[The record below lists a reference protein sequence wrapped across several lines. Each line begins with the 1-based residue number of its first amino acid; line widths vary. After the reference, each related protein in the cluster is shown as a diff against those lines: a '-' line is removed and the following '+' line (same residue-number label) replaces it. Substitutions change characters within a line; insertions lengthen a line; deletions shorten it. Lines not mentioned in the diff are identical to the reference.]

1 VSGLKRKWRMEMSKT
16 ITTTVDRG
24 SEVRTL
30 SDNEIENVNGG
41 FIVLAYEAAV
51 IGLALLFAGGEIAG
65 GMIFDAY
72 HGGDPN
78 ILPPE
83 GVGLGA

>member
-1 VSGLKRKWRMEMSKT
+1 METPVSDEVQDVLLHVDMEACDL
-16 ITTTVDRG
+16 VHFHRVAD
-24 SEVRTL
+24 
-30 SDNEIENVNGG
+30 IE
-41 FIVLAYEAAV
+41 A
-51 IGLALLFAGGEIAG
+51 GEIAG

>member
-1 VSGLKRKWRMEMSKT
+1 MSKT
-16 ITTTVDRG
+16 STTTADRG

-41 FIVLAYEAAV
+41 FYV
-51 IGLALLFAGGEIAG
+51 IALALLFAAGEIAG